1 VLARTGFHAIVLL
14 SLLGQVA
21 FAQAPQ
27 PDQVPKPDEVREDS
41 GRSLKLRTVPDAA
54 PPESVEGTKTRPK
67 LELSIDPAQWCPTC
81 PGATGARAP
90 VNRNAPSMI
99 RGGVS
104 YAPSAASRISV
115 GLLGYR
121 NGRLPAYMLLP
132 IASQS
137 AVDIAPVA
145 ALTDVSNSA
154 TQWQLSAG
162 VERAIRRPASGL
174 HLDLVGDVFVPLSTT
189 ADRDGPTPS
198 IPSRALRFGVN
209 LGF

>member
-1 VLARTGFHAIVLL
+1 VLARSGFHAIVFL
-14 SLLGQVA
+14 SLLGQPA

-27 PDQVPKPDEVREDS
+27 PDQAPTPDEVRQDS
-41 GRSLKLRTVPDAA
+41 GRSLRLGTVPDTA

-67 LELSIDPAQWCPTC
+67 LELSIDPGQWCPTC

-99 RGGVS
+99 RGGLS

-137 AVDIAPVA
+137 AVDIAPSA

-162 VERAIRRPASGL
+162 FERAIRRPASGL
-174 HLDLVGDVFVPLSTT
+174 QLNLFGDVFVPLTT
-189 ADRDGPTPS
+189 ADNEVAPAT
-198 IPSRALRFGVN
+198 IPSRALRLGVN
-209 LGF
+209 FGF